1 MSGSAHHHWTRRSF
15 LKASLAS
22 ALLLAGKPAWAQDLG
37 VPPVPD
43 GEEGKLALYNTHNHE
58 RLEVAYRDSSG
69 QYDPDALSAL
79 DHLLRC
85 HYTNRSIKM
94 DVQVIEFLN
103 ALDKRLGGN
112 NEIHVISGFRS
123 PEYNRLLVGKGRRGV
138 ARHSLHL
145 SGKAIDLRIPGVSPN
160 VIKKTALDMRYGGVG
175 YYPRKG
181 FVHLDSGTFRH
192 W

>member
-1 MSGSAHHHWTRRSF
+1 MSGSAHHPWTRRSF

-22 ALLLAGKPAWAQDLG
+22 AFALVGRAAWAQDLV
-37 VPPVPD
+37 VPPVP
-43 GEEGKLALYNTHNHE
+43 EGRLALYNTHTDE
-58 RLEVAYRDSSG
+58 RLEIPYRDQSG
-69 QYDPDALSAL
+69 QYDLDALSDL
-79 DHLLRC
+79 DHILRC
-85 HYTNRSIKM
+85 HYTNRVAKM
-94 DVQVIEFLN
+94 DVRVIEFLN
-103 ALDKRLGGN
+103 AVDKRLGGG

-123 PEYNRLLVGKGRRGV
+123 PEYNRLLVRKGGGV

-160 VIKKTALDMRYGGVG
+160 VIKKTALDLRHGGVG

>member
-1 MSGSAHHHWTRRSF
+1 MSGSAHHPWTRRSF
-15 LKASLAS
+15 LKASLVS
-22 ALLLAGKPAWAQDLG
+22 ALTLISRPTWAQDLV
-37 VPPVPD
+37 VPPVS
-43 GEEGKLALYNTHNHE
+43 EGRLALYNTHSRE
-58 RLEVAYRDSSG
+58 RLEIAYRDSSG
-69 QYDPDALSAL
+69 QYDQDTLSAL
-79 DHLLRC
+79 DHFLRC
-85 HYTNRSIKM
+85 HYTNRATKM
-94 DVQVIEFLN
+94 DVRVIEFLN
-103 ALDKRLGGN
+103 AVDKQLGGD

-123 PEYNRLLVGKGRRGV
+123 PEYNRLLAGKGRRGV

-160 VIKKTALDMRYGGVG
+160 VIRKTALDLRYGGVG

>member
-22 ALLLAGKPAWAQDLG
+22 AFLLVGKPAWAQDLI
-37 VPPVPD
+37 VPPVP
-43 GEEGKLALYNTHNHE
+43 EGRLALYNTHTSE
-58 RLEVAYRDSSG
+58 RLDVTYRDSSG
-69 QYDPDALSAL
+69 QYDPDALNAL
-79 DHLLRC
+79 NHLLRC
-85 HYTNRSIKM
+85 HYTNRATEM
-94 DVQVIEFLN
+94 DVRVIEFVN
-103 ALDKRLGGN
+103 AVDKQLGGD

-123 PEYNRLLVGKGRRGV
+123 PEYNRLLVRKRRGV

-145 SGKAIDLRIPGVSPN
+145 AGKAIDFRIPGVSPN
-160 VIKKTALDMRYGGVG
+160 LIKKTALDLKYGGVG
-175 YYPRKG
+175 YYPRRR